1 MLKFVSMSKNRHKN
15 VDFVLKLVSMSKNR
29 HKNVDFVLKLPPKS
43 QNGHKN
49 VGLWTELWTK
59 FFLYQVGYGNKLLI
73 LIYNKIKLIKLSCPI
88 GEMLSQV

>member
-1 MLKFVSMSKNRHKN
+1 M
-15 VDFVLKLVSMSKNR
+15 LKLVSMSKNR
-29 HKNVDFVLKLPPKS
+29 HKNVDFVLKLPPESQNGHKNADFVLKLVSKS

-88 GEMLSQV
+88 GKMLSQV

>member
-1 MLKFVSMSKNRHKN
+1 MLKLVSMSKNRHKN

-29 HKNVDFVLKLPPKS
+29 HKNVDFVLKLPPES

-88 GEMLSQV
+88 GEMLS

>member
-1 MLKFVSMSKNRHKN
+1 M
-15 VDFVLKLVSMSKNR
+15 LKLVSMSKNR
-29 HKNVDFVLKLPPKS
+29 HKNVDFVLKLPPES

-88 GEMLSQV
+88 GEMLS